1 MSKVLFTGATGLL
14 GKYFF
19 LQKPSNF
26 DLYGTYIKNLK
37 VDNANLFTLD
47 VSSEDDVNAL
57 FEKIMPDFV
66 VHAAALGNVDYC
78 ETHRDEAR
86 NVNVIGTQNVLNASK
101 KINAKLIFTSSN
113 AVYDGE
119 NPPYS
124 EEAPEHPLDY
134 YGKTKLEGEDL
145 VRKSEVPYVILRLMT
160 MYGWPPEGGRSNP
173 VSWVINE
180 LRNKKEV
187 NIVNDIFNNHLF
199 AGQAAE
205 VIWKL
210 IENDKFNKTYNLA
223 GGEVVSRL
231 DLALETA
238 QVFNLDK
245 SLINSVSSD
254 FFKNIVPRPKNT
266 SFDISKIEEELGVRL
281 YTVREGLLKMK
292 DEE

>member
-47 VSSEDDVNAL
+47 VSSGDDVNAL

-78 ETHRDEAR
+78 ETHKDEAR
-86 NVNVIGTQNVLNASK
+86 KVNIIGTQNVLNASK

-113 AVYDGE
+113 AVYDGK

-124 EEAPEHPLDY
+124 EEAPKHPLDY
-134 YGKTKLEGEDL
+134 YGKTKLEGEVL
-145 VRKSEVPYVILRLMT
+145 VRESEVPYVILRLMT
-160 MYGWPPEGGRSNP
+160 MYGWPPVGGRPNP

-205 VIWKL
+205 IIWKL
-210 IENDKFNKTYNLA
+210 IENNKFNKTYNLA